1 MAANPHDIRIRAA
14 RWYALPI
21 RTRVPLKF
29 GRDTLT
35 EVVCA
40 RVCLIVSRADGT
52 RAEGWGETPLSVQ
65 WIWPSALSYAVRLQ
79 ALQEFCDVLTEAY
92 AQFPARGHA
101 LEIGHD
107 FLEAVLPPLLN
118 AFNSTLPAGV
128 RLPKLAALVCASAF
142 DLALHD
148 AYGVAN
154 EVPTYETY
162 QPPWLNHDLAAF
174 LQPAG
179 DAPAV
184 SFVGQY
190 PANFFRQPPVTAL
203 MAWHLVGGLD
213 LLSAAEI
220 GTASIQDGYPT
231 TLEEW
236 IHRDGLKALKVKL
249 RGDDAHWDFERL
261 QKVSAIGLAGGV
273 ELFTADFNCTVTDP
287 AYVNGIL
294 DRVKAEMPE
303 LWSRL
308 SYVEQPFPY
317 ELEQHRID
325 VHSVSAR
332 CPLFLD
338 ESAHDWRQVRLGR
351 ELGWTGVALKTCK
364 TQTGALLSL
373 CWARAHGM
381 QLMVQDL
388 TNPMLAQVTHFL
400 LAQHAP
406 TIAGVET
413 NGMQFYPAASAAEA
427 QVHPGLYARRQGQI
441 DGSTLAG
448 PGFGYRLAEISR
460 TLPAPRCVSPQ

>member
-1 MAANPHDIRIRAA
+1 MANPHDVQIRAVS
-14 RWYALPI
+14 WYDLPV

-29 GRDTLT
+29 GHDTLT

-40 RVCLIVSRADGT
+40 RVRLTVSRADGQ
-52 RAEGWGETPLSVQ
+52 RGEGWGETPLSVQ
-65 WIWPSALSYAVRLQ
+65 WVWPSTLSYGVRLR
-79 ALQEFCDVLTEAY
+79 ALEEFCDLLTEAY

-101 LEIGHD
+101 MEIGHD
-107 FLEAVLPPLLN
+107 FLEAVLPRLL
-118 AFNSTLPAGV
+118 ATFNESLPAGV

-154 EVPTYETY
+154 EVPTYLTY
-162 QPPWLNHDLAAF
+162 ERPWMNHDLSAY
-174 LQPAG
+174 LTPAD

-184 SFVGQY
+184 SFAGKY
-190 PANFFRQPPVTAL
+190 PADFFRRPAPTDL
-203 MAWHLVGGLD
+203 LAWHLVGGLD
-213 LLSAAEI
+213 FLTVAEAGSARLA
-220 GTASIQDGYPT
+220 DGHPT
-231 TLEEW
+231 SLDEW
-236 IHRDGLKALKVKL
+236 IERDGLKALKVKL
-249 RGDDAHWDFERL
+249 RGNDAAWDFDRL
-261 QKVSAIGLAGGV
+261 RAVAAVGLPRGV

-287 AYVNGIL
+287 AYVTGVL
-294 DRVKAEMPE
+294 DRVQAEVPE

-317 ELEQHRID
+317 ELAEHPID
-325 VHSVSAR
+325 VRSVSAR

-338 ESAHDWRQVRLGR
+338 ESAHDWRVVRLGR
-351 ELGWTGVALKTCK
+351 SLGWNGVALKTCK

-373 CWARAHGM
+373 CWAQAHGL

-388 TNPMLAQVTHFL
+388 TNPMLAQLTHLL
-400 LAQHAP
+400 LAAHAP

-427 QVHPGLYARRQGQI
+427 TVHPQAYCRRAGRV
-441 DGSTLAG
+441 GFATLQG
-448 PGFGYRLAEISR
+448 PGFGYAGAAAAR
-460 TLPAPRCVSPQ
+460 TMPPARASAPR

>member
-1 MAANPHDIRIRAA
+1 MANPHDVQIRAVS
-14 RWYALPI
+14 WYALPV

-29 GRDTLT
+29 GHDTLT

-40 RVCLIVSRADGT
+40 RVRLTVSRADGQ
-52 RAEGWGETPLSVQ
+52 RGEGWGETPLSVQ
-65 WIWPSALSYAVRLQ
+65 WVWPSTLSYGVRLR
-79 ALQEFCDVLTEAY
+79 ALEEFCDLLTEAY

-101 LEIGHD
+101 MEIGHD
-107 FLEAVLPPLLN
+107 FLEAVLPRLL
-118 AFNSTLPAGV
+118 ATFNESLPAGV

-154 EVPTYETY
+154 EVPTYLTY
-162 QPPWLNHDLAAF
+162 ERPWMNHDLSAY
-174 LQPAG
+174 LTPAD

-184 SFVGQY
+184 SFAGKY
-190 PANFFRQPPVTAL
+190 PADFFRRPAPTDL
-203 MAWHLVGGLD
+203 LAWHLVGGLD
-213 LLSAAEI
+213 FLTVAEAGSARLA
-220 GTASIQDGYPT
+220 DGHPT
-231 TLEEW
+231 SLDEW
-236 IHRDGLKALKVKL
+236 IERDGLKALKVKL
-249 RGDDAHWDFERL
+249 RGNDATWDFDRL
-261 QKVSAIGLAGGV
+261 RAVAAVGLPRGV

-287 AYVNGIL
+287 AYVTGVL
-294 DRVKAEMPE
+294 DRVQAEVPE

-317 ELEQHRID
+317 ELAEHPID
-325 VHSVSAR
+325 VRSVSAR

-338 ESAHDWRQVRLGR
+338 ESAHDWRVVRLGR
-351 ELGWTGVALKTCK
+351 SLGWNGVALKTCK

-373 CWARAHGM
+373 CWAQAHGL

-388 TNPMLAQVTHFL
+388 TNPMLAQLTHLL
-400 LAQHAP
+400 LAAHAP

-427 QVHPGLYARRQGQI
+427 TVHPQAYCRRAGRV
-441 DGSTLAG
+441 GFATLQG
-448 PGFGYRLAEISR
+448 PGFGYAGAAAAR
-460 TLPAPRCVSPQ
+460 TMPPARASAPR

>member
-1 MAANPHDIRIRAA
+1 MANPHDVQVRAVS
-14 RWYALPI
+14 WYALPV

-29 GRDTLT
+29 GHDTLT

-40 RVCLIVSRADGT
+40 RVRLTVSRADGQ
-52 RAEGWGETPLSVQ
+52 RGEGWGETPLSVQ
-65 WIWPSALSYAVRLQ
+65 WVWPSTLSYGVRLR
-79 ALQEFCDVLTEAY
+79 ALEEFCDLLTEAY

-101 LEIGHD
+101 MEIGHD
-107 FLEAVLPPLLN
+107 FLEAVLPRLL
-118 AFNSTLPAGV
+118 ATFNESLPAGV

-154 EVPTYETY
+154 EVPTYLTY
-162 QPPWLNHDLAAF
+162 ERPWMNHDLSAY
-174 LQPAG
+174 LTPAD

-184 SFVGQY
+184 SFAGKY
-190 PANFFRQPPVTAL
+190 PADFFRRPAPTDL
-203 MAWHLVGGLD
+203 LAWHLVGGLD
-213 LLSAAEI
+213 FLTVAEAGSARLA
-220 GTASIQDGYPT
+220 DGHPT
-231 TLEEW
+231 SLDEW
-236 IHRDGLKALKVKL
+236 IERDGLKALKVKL
-249 RGDDAHWDFERL
+249 RGNDAAWDFDRL
-261 QKVSAIGLAGGV
+261 RAVAAVGLPRGV

-287 AYVNGIL
+287 AYVTGVL
-294 DRVKAEMPE
+294 DRVQAEVPE

-317 ELEQHRID
+317 ELAEHPID
-325 VHSVSAR
+325 VRSVSAR

-338 ESAHDWRQVRLGR
+338 ESAHDWRVVRLGR
-351 ELGWTGVALKTCK
+351 SLGWNGVALKTCK

-373 CWARAHGM
+373 CWAQAHGL

-388 TNPMLAQVTHFL
+388 TNPMLAQLTHLL
-400 LAQHAP
+400 LAAHAP

-427 QVHPGLYARRQGQI
+427 TVHPEAYRRRAGRV
-441 DGSTLAG
+441 GFATLQG
-448 PGFGYRLAEISR
+448 PGFGYAGAAAARAMPPARAS
-460 TLPAPRCVSPQ
+460 APR